1 MSELGRG
8 LLVTGLLGALFAL
21 AYLQACAWADFG
33 LMTGHARRRV
43 ALCQRR
49 LPEVFT
55 GSLALAATGLVLGVA
70 GAL

>member
-8 LLVTGLLGALFAL
+8 LLVAGVLGALLAL
-21 AYLQACAWADFG
+21 AYLRACAWADYG
-33 LMTGHARRRV
+33 LMTAHARRRV
-43 ALCQRR
+43 ARCERR
-49 LPEVFT
+49 APEVLA